1 MIPTGR
7 LSYSNQ
13 SVSAT
18 RIFAEQCASAKSRS
32 AESAL
37 VNTQKD
43 APFFDKDSVK
53 TSFFADGRVVGIDM
67 ETGEVREMGNK
78 KTAEQSRQ
86 ERYAL
91 RNSVSVI
98 LPAHRIAKCGK
109 WTLPRQ
115 KTKIYKH

>member
-53 TSFFADGRVVGIDM
+53 TSFFG
-67 ETGEVREMGNK
+67 K
-78 KTAEQSRQ
+78 
-86 ERYAL
+86 YAK
-91 RNSVSVI
+91 RRAI
-98 LPAHRIAKCGK
+98 F
-109 WTLPRQ
+109 
-115 KTKIYKH
+115 